1 MVNFHRK
8 KVFCFLSP
16 IRKALADVLRPLCLL
31 RVALAPTTLC
41 LSSQNSTRMRKCP
54 RRCRY
59 PRCTRC
65 SDANGSRPLVP
76 QAGHDIFQKKK
87 KQAGHDRDALLL
99 FVLFLVSWLQIGW
112 EKDERPWRLVG
123 FGLVR
128 WCAAGACGHVLGVVV
143 CVWSA
148 LRTNQLTTEKLRER
162 NRS

>member
-1 MVNFHRK
+1 MGRGRWYHK
-8 KVFCFLSP
+8 
-16 IRKALADVLRPLCLL
+16 
-31 RVALAPTTLC
+31 
-41 LSSQNSTRMRKCP
+41 
-54 RRCRY
+54 
-59 PRCTRC
+59 
-65 SDANGSRPLVP
+65 
-76 QAGHDIFQKKK
+76 QAMISFRKK

-99 FVLFLVSWLQIGW
+99 FVLFLVRWLRIGW
-112 EKDERPWRLVG
+112 EEDERPWRFVG